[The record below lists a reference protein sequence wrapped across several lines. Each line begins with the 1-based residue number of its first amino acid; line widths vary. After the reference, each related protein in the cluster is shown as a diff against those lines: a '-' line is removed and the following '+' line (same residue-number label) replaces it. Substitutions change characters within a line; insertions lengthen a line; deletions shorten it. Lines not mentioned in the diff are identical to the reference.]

1 MSNNHGSGV
10 STALVVGA
18 LATAVL
24 TGPACAGEV
33 SGKYIGNGKAA
44 KLAYAVVVP
53 HEPWNG
59 EPAYTLVLSEKAASG
74 SMGADDQ
81 AMFGK
86 LGDAL
91 TITVTKSG
99 KIIGT
104 QVSHAALKRSGFST
118 VGTIEAEGVKIEAG
132 ALSVRL
138 HDGGDEF
145 ILGGVGRG
153 FISTLVAA
161 GVYIREVPGKGRM
174 VTTAF
179 ECELAE
185 SLELIVDVV
194 VCCPSALAD

>member
-10 STALVVGA
+10 ITALVAGA
-18 LATAVL
+18 CATLVL
-24 TGPACAGEV
+24 TGPAVAGEV

-104 QVSHAALKRSGFST
+104 QVSHAALKKSGFST

-132 ALSVRL
+132 ALSGRFYTPREQ
-138 HDGGDEF
+138 DFFGDKWE
-145 ILGGVGRG
+145 LD
-153 FISTLVAA
+153 LKAKAA
-161 GVYIREVPGKGRM
+161 LPAGK
-174 VTTAF
+174 
-179 ECELAE
+179 
-185 SLELIVDVV
+185 
-194 VCCPSALAD
+194 